1 MKKLVQILAVAVCLA
16 SAASFVGCSGD
27 RTHKSTGEVIDDAAI
42 AAKIKG
48 ALIADP
54 VTKAR
59 DIKVNVYRGDV
70 QLSGFVDNAA
80 ERKKAEDI
88 TWGINGVRS
97 VKNDLEIKG

>member
-1 MKKLVQILAVAVCLA
+1 MKRALQVMAIAACLA
-16 SAASFVGCSGD
+16 STTAFVGCSGD

-48 ALIADP
+48 ALIGDP

-70 QLSGFVDNAA
+70 QLSGFVDNAG

-88 TWGINGVRS
+88 AWGINGVRS